1 MADTIHS
8 DLNAVLYSV
17 INPVLDSSLCARRSC
32 QIASRPGVLEIEA
45 AGDAVDV
52 EDFAREVKA
61 WALAAFH
68 RLEVDFRKLHAAAG
82 HELVLEHALAV
93 DLELRGRELASQ
105 GLQRGVADVG
115 PRGGGRMP
123 AAMTKRSQRRW
134 GMATGLKVVTCLRA
148 FCSRT
153 TERAL
158 IKVSRVW
165 GGVQLSEI
173 GNA

>member
-1 MADTIHS
+1 MLLPST
-8 DLNAVLYSV
+8 LNSA
-17 INPVLDSSLCARRSC
+17 PVSWLA
-32 QIASRPGVLEIEA
+32 
-45 AGDAVDV
+45 
-52 EDFAREVKA
+52 KA
-61 WALAAFH
+61 WS
-68 RLEVDFRKLHAAAG
+68 AG
-82 HELVLEHALAV
+82 LLTWA
-93 DLELRGRELASQ
+93 Q
-105 GLQRGVADVG
+105 GVVVG
-115 PRGGGRMP
+115 MP